1 MSAHCAEVGLSSAW
15 GRIFFVYGP
24 YEHPSRLVPSVIRA
38 LRQGVPA
45 RCTAGTQ
52 LRDFL
57 HVRDVAAAFVAL
69 LDSTIEGPVNIGSG
83 QPVEIRRLI
92 YAIADTLGRRDL
104 VELGAALPAS
114 DPLAVIA
121 DVARLHDDLGW
132 SPEYDLGLG
141 YHRHDHVVDGAS
153 GSDMRMTI
161 DTDTGELTHN
171 LDGTAHVI
179 PLYSPEAF
187 SRLSALWLT
196 VGWNE
201 KYTYTFSW
209 LWATD
214 HSAPRRPD
222 AHSRGHLCRQ
232 AGRHRRDRRRTR
244 RSLIFYASLC
254 HAMGRGRVIGVDVEI
269 RPHNRSAI
277 EAHELARYVTLIEG
291 DSGRGHRRQG
301 QVVDSRGRKCPRAPG
316 LGP

>member
-1 MSAHCAEVGLSSAW
+1 MKRVLLTGSSGFIGRCTPALLAPLGYEIHAVGRHGRPGTSPGLSYHVADLLDGRETEAVLSRVQPTHLLHFAWYTVPGRYWTAPDNLRWTEASLRLLRAFEAHGGRRVVMAGTCAEYDWRYGYCSERLTPVIPSSLYGTCKHALQQVVSAHCAEVGLSSAW

-104 VELGAALPAS
+104 VELGALALPAS

-132 SPEYDLGLG
+132 SPEYDL
-141 YHRHDHVVDGAS
+141 DS
-153 GSDMRMTI
+153 GI
-161 DTDTGELTHN
+161 TDTITWWMG
-171 LDGTAHVI
+171 
-179 PLYSPEAF
+179 
-187 SRLSALWLT
+187 
-196 VGWNE
+196 
-201 KYTYTFSW
+201 
-209 LWATD
+209 
-214 HSAPRRPD
+214 
-222 AHSRGHLCRQ
+222 Q
-232 AGRHRRDRRRTR
+232 AVQT
-244 RSLIFYASLC
+244 
-254 HAMGRGRVIGVDVEI
+254 
-269 RPHNRSAI
+269 
-277 EAHELARYVTLIEG
+277 
-291 DSGRGHRRQG
+291 
-301 QVVDSRGRKCPRAPG
+301 
-316 LGP
+316 